1 MMSEE
6 DSNLSQRE
14 VQPLDEV
21 PVGGVPSN
29 KQPAALRVV
38 WRNHWVRA
46 VTYTLLIAVVAY
58 LLYDARARYMFAL
71 QVGFIGFILAY
82 VLNPVVELLMKL
94 RMRRA
99 FAVGITYLLVLG
111 LIGAGSLVV
120 TQVVTE
126 AGKFVTLVPAAFDT
140 LSRLVTDT
148 QSWVI
153 GWFDRLPGFLS
164 DRFGVVD
171 PDGAITEQIR
181 GRLVTV
187 MQDLGTSFGAAMEK
201 VLTGGPGVLFSGAT
215 AVISATLQI
224 ALIVLASV
232 YFLYDYPRFVANFR
246 RHIPVKYRPVLADV
260 SEKAEVAVG
269 GYLRGQL
276 LITTI
281 LGVLV
286 WLGLTIIGVP
296 LATAI
301 AFIAALFNLVP
312 YLGPVIGAVP
322 AVLLGLTVSPL
333 TAVLA
338 ILVFI
343 AANQLEGN
351 VLSPMILSRST
362 NLHPVTV
369 LLAIM
374 TGIGLFGL
382 VGALLAV
389 PTVAFLKVIMEDYVL
404 KRPEFAF
411 VPPPPVGLPDDVP
424 EDRY

>member
-6 DSNLSQRE
+6 GSIVAQRDDR
-14 VQPLDEV
+14 PLPEV
-21 PVGGVPSN
+21 PVGGLPSN
-29 KQPAALRVV
+29 RQPAALRVV

-46 VTYTLLIAVVAY
+46 ITYMLLIAWVVY
-58 LLYDARARYMFAL
+58 WLYTARANYMFAL
-71 QVGFIGFILAY
+71 QVGFIGFLLAY
-82 VLNPVVELLMKL
+82 VLNPFVALLMRL

-99 FAVGITYLLVLG
+99 FAVVITYLLVVG
-111 LIGAGSLVV
+111 LIAVGSLVV

-126 AGKFVTLVPAAFDT
+126 AANFVALVPTAFDT
-140 LSRLVTDT
+140 LSRIVTDAQT
-148 QSWVI
+148 WVI
-153 GWFDRLPGFLS
+153 GWLDRLPAFLS
-164 DRFGVVD
+164 DRFGVLD
-171 PDGAITEQIR
+171 PDGAITQQIR
-181 GRLVTV
+181 ERLVTV
-187 MQDLGTSFGAAMEK
+187 AQDLGTGFGTALEA
-201 VLTGGPGVLFSGAT
+201 VVSGGPSVLFSGAT
-215 AVISATLQI
+215 AVISVTLQI

-232 YFLYDYPRFVANFR
+232 YFLYDYPRFVTNFR
-246 RHIPVKYRPVLADV
+246 RHIPVKYRPVVADV
-260 SEKAEVAVG
+260 TEKADVAVG

-286 WLGLTIIGVP
+286 WLGLTIVGVP

-312 YLGPVIGAVP
+312 FLGPVVGAVP

-338 ILVFI
+338 IVVFI
-343 AANQLEGN
+343 VANQLEGN

-374 TGIGLFGL
+374 TGLGLFGII
-382 VGALLAV
+382 GALLAV
-389 PTVAFLKVIMEDYVL
+389 PTVAFLKVIIEDYVL
-404 KRPEFAF
+404 KRPEFAS
-411 VPPPPVGLPDDVP
+411 VPPPPVGLAEERP
-424 EDRY
+424 EDPF